1 MTDEEI
7 QGVSK
12 NVFKTYIKKKVEIN
26 HLQFLNTQKKKHSK
40 SEHLNCIQLKVAEYL
55 KDSRF
60 NTREKQL
67 LFKLRSRTLDVK
79 QNLKTNTRPHGVCHV
94 GCFRKHRVISYNALL
109 VSKKLTLP

>member
-79 QNLKTNTRPHGVCHV
+79 QNFKNQHKTPWCVSCGLFQETQSH
-94 GCFRKHRVISYNALL
+94 LL
-109 VSKKLTLP
+109 QCPFS